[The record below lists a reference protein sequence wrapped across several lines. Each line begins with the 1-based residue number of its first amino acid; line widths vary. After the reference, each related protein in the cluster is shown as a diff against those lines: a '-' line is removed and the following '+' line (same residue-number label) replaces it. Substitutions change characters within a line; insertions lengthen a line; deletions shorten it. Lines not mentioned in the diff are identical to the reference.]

1 VPDSKAVCPY
11 YHAAVRFVAS
21 TSLTN
26 EEGIKT
32 MHSRQISLATSFQI
46 ATDGSIVHQPENPI
60 GIVIV
65 DEQDHSPILY
75 ISETSDDDRINILL
89 DVNRMTRFIDNSQ
102 TDTERARQYEIRA
115 KRTDLADRTFR
126 TPDW

>member
-1 VPDSKAVCPY
+1 
-11 YHAAVRFVAS
+11 
-21 TSLTN
+21 
-26 EEGIKT
+26 

-46 ATDGSIVHQPENPI
+46 ATDGTIVHQPENPI

-75 ISETSDDDRINILL
+75 ISETSDDSRINILL
-89 DVNRMTRFIDNSQ
+89 DVNRMTRFIDNTQ
-102 TDTERARQYEIRA
+102 TDTESASQYEIHARR
-115 KRTDLADRTFR
+115 KDLAEKIFR

>member
-1 VPDSKAVCPY
+1 
-11 YHAAVRFVAS
+11 
-21 TSLTN
+21 
-26 EEGIKT
+26 

-46 ATDGSIVHQPENPI
+46 ATDGTVVHQPENPI

-75 ISETSDDDRINILL
+75 ISETSDDNRINIFL
-89 DVNRMTRFIDNSQ
+89 DVNRMTQFIDNTQS
-102 TDTERARQYEIRA
+102 DTESPSQYEIHARR
-115 KRTDLADRTFR
+115 KDLADKTFR

>member
-1 VPDSKAVCPY
+1 MDTCPCCN
-11 YHAAVRFVAS
+11 AAVSFVAS
-21 TSLTN
+21 TSDTN
-26 EEGIKT
+26 EEGINH
-32 MHSRQISLATSFQI
+32 MHARQISLATSLQI

-65 DEQDHSPILY
+65 DEQDHNPILY

-102 TDTERARQYEIRA
+102 TDTERASQYEIRA
-115 KRTDLADRTFR
+115 KRTDLAGRTFR